1 MRALC
6 GVLYRVLY
14 GGKRTSFHLK
24 YAAFLGQIPP
34 TFPFQRSHIVHDI
47 TPGQRWISDTEVD
60 MGLGT
65 VLTVE
70 HRTITVV
77 FLATGETRTYAKQTA
92 PLTRVRFEVG
102 DTIHNQEG
110 KALHVES
117 VVEQDG
123 LLFYRGKGKNAEPL
137 EWSEG
142 QLDNFIQLNR
152 PTERLF
158 AGQLDANK
166 WFELRYQ
173 SLRHTNRLAH
183 SDLYGLIG
191 ARTSLIPH
199 QLFIAHEVAHRY
211 APRVL
216 LADEVGLGKT
226 IEAGLI
232 LHQQILTE
240 RARRALII
248 VPEALVHQWLVEMLR
263 RFNLHFSV
271 FDEERCRDF
280 EEVNEHENP
289 FQTEQLI
296 LCSQDF
302 LSHNPTRFEQVLEGE
317 WDLLVVD
324 EAHHLQW
331 SPTESS
337 KEYQLIEALAAQT
350 KGVLLLTATP
360 EQLGKESH
368 FARLRLLDPSRFPDF
383 ETFIEEEANY
393 RPVAEA
399 VEELLSTLG
408 NNNAISEKTLA
419 TLQSVL
425 VENDNAGNAALIDTL
440 TSHDDGIDN
449 GSDSETNYETI
460 SEVKEGI
467 KQRLIDML
475 LDRHGTGRVL
485 FRNTR
490 NTVKGFP
497 KRHIN
502 AYPLPLPIEYADAY
516 SAFIEANQPL
526 TPNTAKSLLCPDVLL
541 TDKPDCPQWTSFDP
555 RIHWL
560 LETIKKHKP
569 EKILVIAANSSTALD
584 IAKALKATT
593 GMHAPVFHEQL
604 SIIERD
610 RAAAHFADTENGGQ
624 VLICSE
630 IGSEG
635 RNFQFSHHLV
645 LFDLPLNPDLLEQR
659 IGRLDRIG
667 QTENIQIHAP
677 YFTDSP
683 QSLMFD
689 WYQEGL
695 SAFEHTCPVGPSVF
709 EKVKGQFLEVLA
721 CVGASELHQNIINET
736 QKISHE
742 LNEALHKGRDIL
754 LEYNS
759 CIPAVANK
767 LQERAKLADQN
778 NDIQDYLENVFDC
791 FGVDTEIHSNDCFI
805 VRPGDHMHS
814 HFPGLNDDGMK
825 VTYRRE
831 LALSNEDMHFVSWEH
846 PLATGALD
854 LVLSNET
861 GNTAL
866 IALKHPSLNPGTMY
880 LECVYILEPVAQTA
894 LQSKRYLP
902 PTTIRLVVDQRGKS
916 VGNILTHETINSS
929 LIPID
934 AETANTV
941 VRSQTREIKLMTAAS
956 EDLALSRKPQLIT
969 GAHKQIM
976 GTLEP
981 EIERL
986 RALKSHNPNVRDEE
1000 IAFFESQRNA
1010 INAALESANVR
1021 LDALRVIVAT

>member
-1 MRALC
+1 MISSNIRRL
-6 GVLYRVLY
+6 
-14 GGKRTSFHLK
+14 SWMN
-24 YAAFLGQIPP
+24 
-34 TFPFQRSHIVHDI
+34 FPNTPSQRYDIVHDI
-47 TPGQRWISDTEVD
+47 TAGQRWISDTEID

-65 VLTVE
+65 ILTVE

-92 PLTRVRFEVG
+92 PLTRVRFEPG
-102 DTIHNQEG
+102 DSIHNQTNET
-110 KALHVES
+110 LQVTS
-117 VVEQDG
+117 VSDQDG
-123 LLFYRGKGKNAEPL
+123 RRVYHGI
-137 EWSEG
+137 SENSESLDWRES
-142 QLDNFIQLNR
+142 QLDNVSQLNR

-173 SLRHTNRLAH
+173 SLRHANRLAH
-183 SDLYGLIG
+183 SDLYGLTG
-191 ARTSLIPH
+191 VRTSLIPH

-232 LHQQILTE
+232 LHQQLLTE
-240 RARRALII
+240 RAKRVLII
-248 VPEALVHQWLVEMLR
+248 VPESLVHQWLVEMLR

-271 FDEERCRDF
+271 FDEERCLGI
-280 EEVNEHENP
+280 EEDSEQGSYQNNP

-302 LSHNPTRFEQVLEGE
+302 LTANPARFQQVLAGE

-337 KEYQLIEALAAQT
+337 PEYQLIEALAART

-368 FARLRLLDPSRFPDF
+368 FARLRLLDPNRFPSYELF
-383 ETFIEEEANY
+383 LEEENHY
-393 RPVAEA
+393 RPIAEA
-399 VEELLSTLG
+399 VEELLNTL
-408 NNNAISEKTLA
+408 NIDKDVSEKTLA
-419 TLQSVL
+419 TLQEVL
-425 VENDNAGNAALIDTL
+425 VDNDNADNAALINTL
-440 TSHDDGIDN
+440 SSPDVEDN
-449 GSDSETNYETI
+449 TDVEPQST
-460 SEVKEGI
+460 
-467 KQRLIDML
+467 KQHLVDML

-490 NTVKGFP
+490 AAVKGFP
-497 KRHIN
+497 ERCVN
-502 AYPLPLPIEYADAY
+502 AYPLTLPSEYAGNYETFLESHQSIDL
-516 SAFIEANQPL
+516 I
-526 TPNTAKSLLCPDVLL
+526 TAKSLLCPDILPKS
-541 TDKPDCPQWTSFDP
+541 DPDQENWTSFDP
-555 RIHWL
+555 RIDWL
-560 LETIKKHKP
+560 QESIKTHKP
-569 EKILVIAANSSTALD
+569 EKILVIAANASTALG
-584 IAKALKATT
+584 ISQVLKTRS
-593 GMHAPVFHEQL
+593 GMHIPVFHENL

-610 RAAAHFADTENGGQ
+610 RAAAHFADMENGGQ

-667 QTENIQIHAP
+667 QTETIQIHVP
-677 YFTDSP
+677 YFIDSP
-683 QSLMFD
+683 QSLMFN
-689 WYQEGL
+689 WYQNAL
-695 SAFEHTCPVGPSVF
+695 SAFEKTCPVGPNVF
-709 EKVKGQFLEVLA
+709 KKLQVEFLEMLSCMKQSTQHEHLIEA
-721 CVGASELHQNIINET
+721 AGKLSKDLNET
-736 QKISHE
+736 
-742 LNEALHKGRDIL
+742 LHKGRDIL

-759 CIPAVANK
+759 CLPTVANK
-767 LQERAKLADQN
+767 LIENAKIADEN
-778 NDIQDYLENVFDC
+778 SGIQDYLENVFDC
-791 FGVDTEIHSNDCFI
+791 FGVDTEIHSNDCYI

-814 HFPGLNDDGMK
+814 HFPGLSEEGMK
-825 VTYRRE
+825 VTFNRD

-846 PLATGALD
+846 PLASGALD

-866 IALKHPSLNPGTMY
+866 AAIKTPNLTPGTMC
-880 LECVYILEPVAQTA
+880 LECVYILEPVAQKA

-902 PTTIRLVVDQRGKS
+902 PTTIRLVVDHYGK
-916 VGNILTHETINSS
+916 NITRTLTHTMINQS
-929 LIPID
+929 LIPVD
-934 AETANTV
+934 AETPNTV
-941 VRSQTREIKLMTAAS
+941 IRSKTREIKSMVEESEQLAMAQKPRLITAA
-956 EDLALSRKPQLIT
+956 R
-969 GAHKQIM
+969 KQIM
-976 GTLEP
+976 ETLEP

-986 RALKSHNPNVRDEE
+986 LALKAHNPNIRDEE
-1000 IAFFESQRNA
+1000 IDFFESQRDA
-1010 INAALESANVR
+1010 INSALESANVR
-1021 LDALRVIVAT
+1021 LDALRIVVST

>member
-1 MRALC
+1 M
-6 GVLYRVLY
+6 
-14 GGKRTSFHLK
+14 
-24 YAAFLGQIPP
+24 
-34 TFPFQRSHIVHDI
+34 HDI
-47 TPGQRWISDTEVD
+47 NPGQRWISDTEVD

-65 VLTVE
+65 ILTVE

-92 PLTRVRFEVG
+92 PLTRVQFEPG
-102 DTIHNQEG
+102 DSIHNQAKET
-110 KALHVES
+110 LQVTS
-117 VVEQDG
+117 VSEQDG
-123 LLFYRGKGKNAEPL
+123 LLIYHGKVENGESQDWP
-137 EWSEG
+137 ES

-173 SLRHTNRLAH
+173 SLRHANRLAH
-183 SDLYGLIG
+183 SDLYGLTG
-191 ARTSLIPH
+191 VRTSLIPH

-232 LHQQILTE
+232 LHQQLLTE
-240 RARRALII
+240 RAKRVLII
-248 VPEALVHQWLVEMLR
+248 VPESLVHQWLVEMWR

-271 FDEERCRDF
+271 FDEERCQGI
-280 EEVNEHENP
+280 EENSEQDSYQNNP

-302 LSHNPTRFEQVLEGE
+302 LSANPTRFQQVLAGE

-337 KEYQLIEALAAQT
+337 PEYQLIEALAART

-368 FARLRLLDPSRFPDF
+368 FARLRLLDPNRFPSF
-383 ETFIEEEANY
+383 ELFVEEEKHY
-393 RPVAEA
+393 RPIAEA
-399 VEELLSTLG
+399 VEELLSAL
-408 NNNAISEKTLA
+408 NVDKDISAKTLS
-419 TLQSVL
+419 TLKEVL
-425 VENDNAGNAALIDTL
+425 VENDDANNAALINTL
-440 TSHDDGIDN
+440 TTDDRDTGTDE
-449 GSDSETNYETI
+449 STFEST
-460 SEVKEGI
+460 
-467 KQRLIDML
+467 KQSTKQHLVDML

-490 NTVKGFP
+490 AAVKGFP
-497 KRHIN
+497 ERHIN
-502 AYPLPLPIEYADAY
+502 AHPLALPSEYADNY
-516 SAFIEANQPL
+516 KSFIETHQPIDL
-526 TPNTAKSLLCPDVLL
+526 TAAKLLLCPDVLP
-541 TDKPDCPQWTSFDP
+541 TSNSDQPIWTFFDP
-555 RIHWL
+555 RIDWL
-560 LETIKKHKP
+560 QETIKQQKP
-569 EKILVIAANSSTALD
+569 EKILVIAANASTALD
-584 IAKALKATT
+584 ISQALKARS
-593 GMHAPVFHEQL
+593 GLHAPVFHENL
-604 SIIERD
+604 SLIERD
-610 RAAAHFADTENGGQ
+610 RAAAHFADMENGGQ

-667 QTENIQIHAP
+667 QTETIQIHAP
-677 YFTDSP
+677 YFIDSP

-689 WYQEGL
+689 WYHQGL
-695 SAFEHTCPVGPSVF
+695 CAFEKTCPVGPSVF
-709 EKVKGQFLEVLA
+709 NKLQVEFLQVL
-721 CVGASELHQNIINET
+721 GSMKQTKQYEGLINQASKLSKDLNET
-736 QKISHE
+736 
-742 LNEALHKGRDIL
+742 LHKGRDVL

-759 CIPAVANK
+759 CLPSVANTLLEK
-767 LQERAKLADQN
+767 AKAADKEMG
-778 NDIQDYLENVFDC
+778 IQDYLENVFDC
-791 FGVDTEIHSNDCFI
+791 FGVDTEIHSNDCYI
-805 VRPGDHMHS
+805 VRPGDHMHT
-814 HFPGLNDDGMK
+814 HFPGLAEEGMK
-825 VTYRRE
+825 VTFHRD

-846 PLATGALD
+846 PLASGALD

-866 IALKHPSLNPGTMY
+866 IAIKTPQLTPGTMC
-880 LECVYILEPVAQTA
+880 LECVYILEPVAQKT

-902 PTTIRLVVDQRGKS
+902 PTTIRLVVDHHGKNVTRTLS
-916 VGNILTHETINSS
+916 HGMINQS
-929 LIPID
+929 LIPVD
-934 AETANTV
+934 AETASTV
-941 VRSQTREIKLMTAAS
+941 IRSQTREIKAMVEIS
-956 EDLALSRKPQLIT
+956 EQLAMAQKPRLIA
-969 GAHKQIM
+969 GARKQILE
-976 GTLEP
+976 TLEP

-986 RALKSHNPNVRDEE
+986 HALKAHNPNVRDEE
-1000 IAFFESQRNA
+1000 VDFFESQRDA
-1010 INAALESANVR
+1010 INEALMSATVR
-1021 LDALRVIVAT
+1021 LDALRIVITT